1 MFKKFSAALVAAFF
15 MSAPALAQ
23 APQAPLVAQAWLP
36 AGNIS
41 GGVSVTSSTS
51 NTALPAAGDVAWVC
65 NTGSI
70 DAYLAFGGSSVVATT
85 AGSSLLKSQTCAPY
99 AKRINSGTLA
109 TFIAAITASST
120 TTLSVETG
128 IGTPPAS
135 VGNVANQTPGSAGTF
150 SGSVTN
156 PTSTLTMTSAT
167 TAYSAGQFIANSA
180 TAGSVVNPSFAIL
193 NAAGGAAIPRVRL
206 ASNDTTSTAWV
217 GVTIQVDLWSA
228 APTWTNGDRAAW
240 LPATGSASH
249 LASYSCTMPTP
260 VWGDGLA
267 TECLISV
274 NNFAAIKLASGTTV
288 YWSLKAV
295 GASGVTGASKVFTL
309 TAELVN

>member
-1 MFKKFSAALVAAFF
+1 MRNIWIALGLVAGLVT
-15 MSAPALAQ
+15 SLLGPIAPASAQ
-23 APQAPLVAQAWLP
+23 NTTGLVVSVCGSPTSPFVAARPGPFTVDLNGNLCNTTP
-36 AGNIS
+36 AGS
-41 GGVSVTSSTS
+41 PS
-51 NTALPAAGDVAWVC
+51 
-65 NTGSI
+65 
-70 DAYLAFGGSSVVATT
+70 
-85 AGSSLLKSQTCAPY
+85 
-99 AKRINSGTLA
+99 
-109 TFIAAITASST
+109 
-120 TTLSVETG
+120 
-128 IGTPPAS
+128 
-135 VGNVANQTPGSAGTF
+135 TF

-167 TAYSAGQFIANSA
+167 TAYTAGQLIASSA
-180 TAGSVVNPSFAIL
+180 TAGSIVVPSFAIL

-274 NNFAAIKLASGTTV
+274 NNFAAVKLASGTTI

-295 GASGVTGASKVFTL
+295 GASGVTGASKTFTL